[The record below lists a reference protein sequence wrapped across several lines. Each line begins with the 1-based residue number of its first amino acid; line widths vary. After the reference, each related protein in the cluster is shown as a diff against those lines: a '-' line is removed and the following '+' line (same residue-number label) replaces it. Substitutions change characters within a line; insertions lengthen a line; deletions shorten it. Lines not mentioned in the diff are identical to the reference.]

1 MKYDIMSLAHRKAKD
16 MEYYYGDTRPYRER
30 LSIALKVRHM
40 MKRIII
46 IYDIN
51 WLMNN
56 YNTKYI
62 DLSLLRSFRKT
73 DRFCLSGSIR
83 NHIDLEI
90 THYVRPRTQEEDNR
104 MIGVMIESE
113 RRSGHKLNLD

>member
-16 MEYYYGDTRPYRER
+16 LRFYGDKRSYREL
-30 LSIALKVRHM
+30 LSISLKVRHM
-40 MKRIII
+40 MKRIITI
-46 IYDIN
+46 HDIN

-62 DLSLLRSFRKT
+62 DLSLLRSFYKT
-73 DRFCLSGSIR
+73 DKFKVSGSIR

-90 THYVRPRTQEEDNR
+90 THYVRPRTQEEDNK

-113 RRSGHKLNLD
+113 RRSGRKVNLD

>member
-16 MEYYYGDTRPYRER
+16 MEYYYGDTRPYKER

-40 MKRIII
+40 MSRTITLI
-46 IYDIN
+46 DIN

-56 YNTKYI
+56 YNTKYV
-62 DLSLLRSFRKT
+62 DLSQVTSLRKT
-73 DRFCLSGSIR
+73 DKFRLGGSIK
-83 NHIDLEI
+83 NHIDLSI
-90 THYVRPRTQEEDNR
+90 TPYARPRTEAEDNK

-113 RRSGHKLNLD
+113 LKSGRKLNLD

>member
-16 MEYYYGDTRPYRER
+16 MEYYYGDTRPYKER
-30 LSIALKVRHM
+30 LSAALKVRHM
-40 MKRIII
+40 MKRIVTIH
-46 IYDIN
+46 DIN

-62 DLSLLRSFRKT
+62 DLSPLRSFRKT
-73 DRFCLSGSIR
+73 DKFKVSGSIR
-83 NHIDLEI
+83 NHIDIEI
-90 THYVRPRTQEEDNR
+90 TYYVRPRTQEEDNK

-113 RRSGHKLNLD
+113 RRSGRKLNLD